1 MMSTC
6 DHGNL
11 SEVPEVTAM
20 APIEPPSEGEARI
33 ILDGDTDDEEV
44 PRLSRIHCEAASLPR
59 AEATPLLNN
68 TYSQLGPDG
77 NMRRRRGRR
86 CGNTFCGFDF
96 DRMKPMSK
104 DDIDPLGLFL
114 SIVTALAFGF
124 CGYITYLYF
133 IENSAQNTA
142 YTTNIP
148 YPGEQPIDGSAS
160 SGLNTEVSCEAQI
173 TLYCETSVYIMSRY
187 FT

>member
-1 MMSTC
+1 
-6 DHGNL
+6 
-11 SEVPEVTAM
+11 
-20 APIEPPSEGEARI
+20 
-33 ILDGDTDDEEV
+33 
-44 PRLSRIHCEAASLPR
+44 
-59 AEATPLLNN
+59 
-68 TYSQLGPDG
+68 
-77 NMRRRRGRR
+77 
-86 CGNTFCGFDF
+86 
-96 DRMKPMSK
+96 MSK